1 MSVLQQ
7 KEHIEICQTS
17 ACVVRPL
24 TLEHEC
30 MAEVHV
36 PPVEMAFVAIRLP
49 QHLEV
54 SQHDNKCQR
63 DGKRRAFHSVP
74 PRTYPRAAPPRRHG
88 TPRND
93 AAVCIG
99 ADDGGAATA
108 ADGVAGAEAA
118 GP

>member
-1 MSVLQQ
+1 MYRF
-7 KEHIEICQTS
+7 S
-17 ACVVRPL
+17 ARVTCLL
-24 TLEHEC
+24 TVDRERV
-30 MAEVHV
+30 AEVHV

-108 ADGVAGAEAA
+108 AAGVDGRRRRCHGSLDLD
-118 GP
+118 GI